1 VTFFNTWIVPA
12 LLLCLMVLWLWME
25 IRDKIRREDAEARH
39 DSALRVLNR
48 QIRVLEL
55 RCDALS
61 KRADPHKPLSVTAT
75 TGSRTL
81 TAAETATATL
91 REASVTAASLGTKS
105 TIGSGM
111 KKNDRKCAVCD

>member
-61 KRADPHKPLSVTAT
+61 KRADPHKPLSFNFTCP
-75 TGSRTL
+75 
-81 TAAETATATL
+81 
-91 REASVTAASLGTKS
+91 
-105 TIGSGM
+105 M
-111 KKNDRKCAVCD
+111 CDSHHWVKDSYGGRDCHGYVAGGKRHCGFTWNEVDDWLWYEEE